1 MKMKRNLIAVAA
13 AGLASAVI
21 VTPAM
26 ADATAY
32 GLVQVEVASY
42 SNQKEAAGCNDQS
55 TASDTSNDQGTACDG
70 LSVID
75 RANGRVGVKASEDLG
90 NGWTG
95 LAKAEFQLDTANGG
109 LVISG
114 SQPGGARE
122 TFVGLKSSDV
132 EVQLGNLKSAY
143 KYTGGV
149 KYDPFVATTLEARR
163 DNGGMWHTKYGA
175 GGFMAK
181 SVGVMGKA
189 GPIKY
194 WLTYGPGEGNHDMTA
209 SVMYSQD
216 AFEVFVAMSDQGD
229 YSATADSATKIGG
242 AFKTG
247 PHKIKLQY
255 EMVDRDLTP
264 SRDETYMFVG
274 YELKM
279 GNNTFVAQFGQYD
292 GDGLT
297 NAAMNYT
304 ANDPANDTKK
314 VDTQYLAI
322 GVIHNFTK
330 TTRLFAGYRSSDAD
344 DDTEEDVISVGLRK
358 DF

>member
-42 SNQKEAAGCNDQS
+42 SNQTEAAGCNDQS
-55 TASDTSNDQGTACDG
+55 TASGEGGCDG
-70 LSVID
+70 IALVD
-75 RANGRVGVKASEDLG
+75 RSNGRVGVKASEDLG

-95 LAKAEFQLDTANGG
+95 LAKAEFQIDTANGG
-109 LVISG
+109 WATS
-114 SQPGGARE
+114 PTNAARE
-122 TFVGLKSSDV
+122 MFVGLKGSGV
-132 EVQLGNLKSAY
+132 EIQLGNLKSAY

-163 DNGGMWHTKYGA
+163 DNGGMWHTSYGQ
-175 GGFMAK
+175 GGFLPQNI
-181 SVGVMGKA
+181 GVMGGS
-189 GPIKY
+189 GPIKF
-194 WLTYGPGEGNHDMTA
+194 WLTYSPSEGFHDMTA
-209 SVMYSQD
+209 SVMYTQD

-229 YSATADSATKIGG
+229 KSATADSATKVGG

-264 SRDETYMFVG
+264 SRDETYMFLG

-279 GNNTFVAQFGQYD
+279 GQNTVVAQLGQYD
-292 GDGLT
+292 GDGLLGVGG
-297 NAAMNYT
+297 
-304 ANDPANDTKK
+304 KK
-314 VDTQYLAI
+314 VDTSYMAI

-330 TTRLFAGYRSSDAD
+330 MTRLFAGYRTSDAD
-344 DDTEEDVISVGLRK
+344 DETDEDVISVGLRK